1 VLTSTNILPDLAEE
15 VRHASK
21 VVPRMM
27 VTTICLNG
35 VLGFVMIITFCFCV
49 TDILNQI
56 VLSTAAFPYV
66 DVFAAATGSTG
77 GTIAMVSIVCALSI
91 CGNLSVL
98 AAGSRQAW
106 AFARDDGLPFSGW
119 LRKITTVGTPI
130 PLNAIIISLFI
141 TIVLSML
148 NLGSVTAFNSIVGLL
163 SGSGGV
169 SYSIS
174 IGCVLWRRLTGE
186 RLPSSPFSLGNAVSR
201 INMSFDP

>member
-1 VLTSTNILPDLAEE
+1 
-15 VRHASK
+15 
-21 VVPRMM
+21 MM
-27 VTTICLNG
+27 ITTIVLNG

-49 TDILNQI
+49 TDIFTQI
-56 VLSTAAFPYV
+56 VTSTAAFPYV
-66 DVFAAATGSTG
+66 DVFYASTGSTG
-77 GTIAMVSIVCALSI
+77 GTIAMVSIVCALGI

-119 LRKITTVGTPI
+119 LRKITTIGTPI

-141 TIVLSML
+141 TIILSLL
-148 NLGSVTAFNSIVGLL
+148 NLGSVYAFNSIVGLL

-174 IGCVLWRRLTGE
+174 IGCVLYRRMFGKP
-186 RLPSSPFSLGNAVSR
+186 LPASPFSLGKMVC
-201 INMSFDP
+201 